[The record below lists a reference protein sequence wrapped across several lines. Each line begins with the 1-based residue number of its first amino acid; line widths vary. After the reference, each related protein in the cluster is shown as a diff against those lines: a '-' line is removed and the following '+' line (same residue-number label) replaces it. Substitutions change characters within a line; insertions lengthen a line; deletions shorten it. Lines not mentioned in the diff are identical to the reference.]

1 MLILIQFDY
10 VFYVIDLKIIVTF
23 QINSSAVNET
33 RHWCQ
38 PAQRNHC
45 QGHLRPAVVAAQTL
59 QTKSCVPGEDH
70 KGKYWRATAANKRLK
85 YKKKCIFWHRIMC
98 VIYSLTS
105 AIKFSIS
112 TSKKIKPFTYRMT
125 QRPSIY

>member
-1 MLILIQFDY
+1 MYIKGIVSENICKTLYQVLILIQFDY

-70 KGKYWRATAANKRLK
+70 KGKYWRASAANKCLK
-85 YKKKCIFWHRIMC
+85 
-98 VIYSLTS
+98 
-105 AIKFSIS
+105 
-112 TSKKIKPFTYRMT
+112 SKKYIELCV
-125 QRPSIY
+125 

>member
-38 PAQRNHC
+38 PTQRNHC

-70 KGKYWRATAANKRLK
+70 KGKYWRASNKCLK
-85 YKKKCIFWHRIMC
+85 SKKYVFWHRIMC

-105 AIKFSIS
+105 AIKFSKYQLP
-112 TSKKIKPFTYRMT
+112 KKIKPFTYRMT